1 MRQDSNDII
10 IKVIT
15 EWEQYEVR
23 LNFDTGGT
31 DLIRHFTN
39 IMKGMTFSSNSIIS
53 SLKEVANEMEED
65 MQYYNENKEEED
77 EYATTD

>member
-1 MRQDSNDII
+1 MRQDNNDII

-31 DLIRHFTN
+31 DLIRHFAN
-39 IMKGMTFSSNSIIS
+39 MMKGMTFSSSAIIS
-53 SLKEVANEMEED
+53 SLKEVANEMDED
-65 MQYYNENKEEED
+65 MQYYNENKEEEN